1 MPVTINGSG
10 TITGVSVGGLP
21 DGIVDAD
28 MLALNAVTA
37 GKLASGV
44 GGKFAS
50 YAMITDQKANNS
62 SGGIFT
68 SGAWRTRDLNTEIE
82 DTDGIVSISSN
93 QFELAAGTYLVNAS
107 APAHRVNT
115 HQIRIYNATDS
126 SIVQLGTLEFSHS
139 AYATTTRSFASKRFT
154 ISATKSFEIQH
165 RCSYTYGTTSSPIGY
180 GRSQGLGN
188 NELYTLVEIYKES

>member
-1 MPVTINGSG
+1 MSRVIANAYRHTAASADAITLDSSGNVTFPANATCSG
-10 TITGVSVGGLP
+10 TATGF
-21 DGIVDAD
+21 
-28 MLALNAVTA
+28 
-37 GKLASGV
+37 
-44 GGKFAS
+44 GKFAT
-50 YAMITDQKANNS
+50 YAMITDQKTDNS

-93 QFELAAGTYLVNAS
+93 QFTLGAGTYLVNAS

-115 HQIRIYNATDS
+115 HQIRLYNATDS

-139 AYATTTRSFASKRFT
+139 AYATTTRSFVSKRFT
-154 ISATKSFEIQH
+154 ISATKAFEIQH
-165 RCSYTYGTTSSPIGY
+165 RCSYSYGTTSSPIGY

-188 NELYTLVEIYKES
+188 DELYTLVEIYKEV